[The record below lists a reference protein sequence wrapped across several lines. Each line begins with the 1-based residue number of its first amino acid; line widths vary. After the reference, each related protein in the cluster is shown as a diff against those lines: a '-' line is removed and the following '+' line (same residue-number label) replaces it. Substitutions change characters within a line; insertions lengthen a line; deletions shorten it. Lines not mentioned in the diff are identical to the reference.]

1 MLVNHGLL
9 PLLAVFIEPAKI
21 LFLNN
26 AINHGILSPI
36 GAEQA
41 AIMGRS
47 IMYMPESNPGPG
59 VLLAYCL
66 FSRDVKARRSAPGA
80 VIIHFFGG
88 IHEIYFPYVLS
99 NPKLIV
105 APIAGS
111 AAAVAWFSMTGCG
124 LVAPASPGSIIAYL
138 SMTPVAYMLP
148 TIAGVAISAGVSF
161 AVAAPMLRAT
171 APAAADEAAEDLR
184 SQLGTAEAVVISN
197 TEDAAIVVCQRILS
211 ERARSSAP
219 QTQIAVI
226 DNFLDGPAP
235 VASRPRRGILT
246 PNTAGTRREGRA
258 MEQDTDKRVALV
270 LEGGGMRG
278 MFTAGVLD
286 VFLEQGFRGFSHI
299 YGVSAGAING
309 ANFKAGQVGRFCR
322 DTLAARDNPAFMS
335 LRSLALTGNV
345 TGREFLYDTVN
356 TRMDPFDCAAF
367 NADPVPFTVVA
378 SDLTFGTAAY
388 LEVADLP
395 AQMDAVMA
403 SSSLPCL
410 SEVVAY
416 DGRRLLDG
424 GTCDSVPVERA
435 LADGADELVV
445 VLTQHRGYRKS
456 EAYSLMGVARRL
468 YGDYPYYLEA
478 LETRGARYN
487 AQLDHV
493 FELEAEGVAHVVAPS
508 APVELALMEEDGTKL
523 LELYV
528 DGRRMAAALLQSLG
542 WEGNPTFH

>member
-1 MLVNHGLL
+1 M
-9 PLLAVFIEPAKI
+9 
-21 LFLNN
+21 
-26 AINHGILSPI
+26 
-36 GAEQA
+36 
-41 AIMGRS
+41 
-47 IMYMPESNPGPG
+47 
-59 VLLAYCL
+59 
-66 FSRDVKARRSAPGA
+66 D
-80 VIIHFFGG
+80 
-88 IHEIYFPYVLS
+88 
-99 NPKLIV
+99 
-105 APIAGS
+105 
-111 AAAVAWFSMTGCG
+111 
-124 LVAPASPGSIIAYL
+124 
-138 SMTPVAYMLP
+138 
-148 TIAGVAISAGVSF
+148 
-161 AVAAPMLRAT
+161 
-171 APAAADEAAEDLR
+171 
-184 SQLGTAEAVVISN
+184 
-197 TEDAAIVVCQRILS
+197 
-211 ERARSSAP
+211 
-219 QTQIAVI
+219 
-226 DNFLDGPAP
+226 
-235 VASRPRRGILT
+235 
-246 PNTAGTRREGRA
+246 
-258 MEQDTDKRVALV
+258 QDTGRRVALV

-286 VFLEQGFRGFSHI
+286 VFLEQGFRDFSHI

-388 LEVADLP
+388 LDVADLP
-395 AQMDAVMA
+395 SQMDAIVA
-403 SSSLPCL
+403 SSSLPSL
-410 SEVVAY
+410 SEVVTY

-493 FELEAEGVAHVVAPS
+493 FELEAEGVAHVMAPS

-528 DGRRMAAALLQSLG
+528 DGRRMGTALLQQLG
-542 WEGNPTFH
+542 WEGDPTLH